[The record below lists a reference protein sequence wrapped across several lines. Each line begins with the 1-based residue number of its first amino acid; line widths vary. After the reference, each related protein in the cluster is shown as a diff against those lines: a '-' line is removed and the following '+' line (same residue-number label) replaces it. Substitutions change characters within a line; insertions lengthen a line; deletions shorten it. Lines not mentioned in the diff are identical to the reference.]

1 MKHESEEFS
10 PKGTVA
16 ILIVFVLTL
25 IILWGTIYLILLQRG
40 GTV

>member
-1 MKHESEEFS
+1 MNQPEEFK

-16 ILIVFVLTL
+16 MLVVFALTL
-25 IILWGTIYLILLQRG
+25 IVLWGTIYMILLQRG

>member
-1 MKHESEEFS
+1 MKNQEEFQ

-16 ILIVFVLTL
+16 ILVVFVITL
-25 IILWGTIYLILLQRG
+25 IVLWGTIYLTLLQRG

>member
-1 MKHESEEFS
+1 MKQPEEFQ

-16 ILIVFVLTL
+16 ILIVFAITL
-25 IILWGTIYLILLQRG
+25 IVLWGSIYMILLQRG

>member
-1 MKHESEEFS
+1 MNQPEEFK

-16 ILIVFVLTL
+16 ILVVFAITL
-25 IILWGTIYLILLQRG
+25 IVLWGTIYMILLQRG